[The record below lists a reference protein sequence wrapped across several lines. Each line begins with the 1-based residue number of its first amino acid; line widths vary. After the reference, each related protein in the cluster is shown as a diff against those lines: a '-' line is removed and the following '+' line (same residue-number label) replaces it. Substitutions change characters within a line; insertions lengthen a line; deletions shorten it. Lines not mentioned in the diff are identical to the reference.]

1 MYINVTD
8 KRKCR
13 CLYFSFFLLFFF
25 PSFSLPFYFTPYS
38 LLSLCLMSS
47 SPTSYYA
54 SDSISSDYR
63 SYSGDHRP
71 SNASTELTAME
82 TGEDLQPSYIL
93 SDTDSDKDLMIHSLN
108 ESLHIHKE
116 IMEKIHAEKEAYVTQ
131 LGKQRQDELDD
142 IERTK
147 QTLEEQMDRYNKLD
161 AAYSALRRE
170 LDARKDDYQRMEAKF
185 YAHVKSIKATDDDL
199 STIQHEISHVSS
211 QLNNLCMGLKAKM
224 DNQAGSSFLLDRYSD
239 QRQLLKKYLIRNNN
253 SNNSDTD
260 DDDIDTK
267 NELDVLEPRHI
278 TMLTEKLIM
287 EMLVEHIFD
296 QPLHLGVSVNQ
307 AYNQVSHW
315 MRRYNEDWA
324 QRFRQ
329 QMSAILANQAQ
340 QHDERDGIELA
351 CKDLVDNILQQ
362 LGHIYPEL
370 QKQGDYMNN
379 QRKKIDN
386 IVTRTARLNLA
397 IKGQDIEIKHQ
408 PIQEGGQAEF
418 DSTIMKADGKGKP
431 DGQVLL
437 VISPPFLAVD
447 PNDSE
452 HGFIIPGK
460 VYCV

>member
-1 MYINVTD
+1 MD
-8 KRKCR
+8 
-13 CLYFSFFLLFFF
+13 
-25 PSFSLPFYFTPYS
+25 
-38 LLSLCLMSS
+38 
-47 SPTSYYA
+47 
-54 SDSISSDYR
+54 
-63 SYSGDHRP
+63 
-71 SNASTELTAME
+71 

-239 QRQLLKKYLIRNNN
+239 HRQLLK
-253 SNNSDTD
+253 
-260 DDDIDTK
+260 
-267 NELDVLEPRHI
+267 NELDDTLFVLEPRHI

-307 AYNQVSHW
+307 AYDQVSHW

-408 PIQEGGQAEF
+408 HIQEGGQAEF